1 MGSGELAAAESA
13 GASSVRYA
21 VSPAHLFV
29 LLLRGQRSTAGQE
42 VADFRSYAELR
53 KMLRQGSIPAGIH
66 WVMYDNEQWSLTP
79 AGEQADPVRYE
90 RLFARLAHQ
99 HGYKVILA
107 PAQDLVPGFD
117 KNSFRAGHAVWKS
130 YLSMGLATASAR
142 AADVYEIQAQPYEMS
157 VYRSQHAYASFVAA
171 AAAQARA
178 ANPGVVIYAGLST
191 QRVSDAAQL
200 LQDYLATRGVVHGYW
215 LNIPRHDQPG
225 PPGLADQ
232 FFRTLP
238 RPPRRARRPAARP
251 EPDERVYDYQ
261 ALALLLADVAVL
273 AVIVVQPLSR
283 RYDDSD
289 RGRGTVVQLPP
300 FGRQSLPRTGFF
312 LVVAIAVGTTII
324 VDRHPGVAQL
334 YHQALLHLLNW
345 LIRDP
350 PLVESYARQLVP
362 LVPAAFAG
370 YLVTA
375 AIVMPGTIGRRI
387 MILLHAPLFIV
398 MSLLTDCLLG
408 VAVTALG
415 VRPWPAPLISMY
427 LQYFVGYLVVF
438 RLFFTSHQLPRLTT
452 VPRLRRND
460 LRDNLTLILC
470 LLSATGVVFAVTLTL
485 YRTIGVGTVLG
496 PVILIPVQLGV
507 IDVLAVFLILIQR
520 AGGRRPGPPA
530 QRPPLDVIIPAYN
543 ESVCIER
550 QLRSID
556 RAAGR
561 YGGPVQVIMCD
572 DGSTDDTRALAL
584 AVMTSFRHA
593 RGIVIQGAHAGK
605 SRALNLALERCTAD
619 FVFRL
624 DADCAIDQDAFIYS
638 VARFLADPR
647 TGLVGALH
655 MPKEP
660 YTTWIHRMRAFELFY
675 SFGFLRVAQSQV
687 DSVPCIPG
695 SFCGF
700 RREAALAIGGFVT
713 GMYGEDA
720 DFTCGI
726 VRLGY
731 RAVIDTRVI
740 SYEDVPTTV
749 RQLRVQ
755 RFRWGIGGR
764 LVYTRFVPFSRD
776 VGAPGPR
783 FWFQMTRGAGTHMMV
798 PAHVFL
804 WLMSLEWAIIR
815 PDAHHNLGKWLGF
828 LLSAQA
834 LALVPKFL
842 VLAYYRRLR
851 LLPWAVLWIPF
862 EMLKRLFLLEALLAY
877 RMRPVKPPLPVR
889 GRYPTWGSMLRPG
902 RGTDAGRAGA

>member
-1 MGSGELAAAESA
+1 
-13 GASSVRYA
+13 
-21 VSPAHLFV
+21 
-29 LLLRGQRSTAGQE
+29 
-42 VADFRSYAELR
+42 
-53 KMLRQGSIPAGIH
+53 
-66 WVMYDNEQWSLTP
+66 
-79 AGEQADPVRYE
+79 
-90 RLFARLAHQ
+90 
-99 HGYKVILA
+99 
-107 PAQDLVPGFD
+107 
-117 KNSFRAGHAVWKS
+117 
-130 YLSMGLATASAR
+130 
-142 AADVYEIQAQPYEMS
+142 
-157 VYRSQHAYASFVAA
+157 
-171 AAAQARA
+171 
-178 ANPGVVIYAGLST
+178 
-191 QRVSDAAQL
+191 
-200 LQDYLATRGVVHGYW
+200 
-215 LNIPRHDQPG
+215 
-225 PPGLADQ
+225 
-232 FFRTLP
+232 
-238 RPPRRARRPAARP
+238 
-251 EPDERVYDYQ
+251 VYDYH
-261 ALALLLADVAVL
+261 ALALLLADAVVL
-273 AVIVVQPLSR
+273 AVIIVQPLSR

-289 RGRGTVVQLPP
+289 RGHGTVVRLPP
-300 FGRQSLPRTGFF
+300 FGRQSLPRVGFF
-312 LVVAIAVGTTII
+312 LVVAIAVGT
-324 VDRHPGVAQL
+324 VLVVARHPGVTQL
-334 YHQALLHLLNW
+334 YHQALLRLLTW

-350 PLVESYARQLVP
+350 ALVNAYARQLVP

-375 AIVMPGTIGRRI
+375 AIVMPGTFGRRV
-387 MILLHAPLFIV
+387 MILLHAPLFIAV
-398 MSLLTDCLLG
+398 SLLTDCLLG
-408 VAVTALG
+408 LAVTALHI
-415 VRPWPAPLISMY
+415 RPWPAPLLSMY
-427 LQYFVGYLVVF
+427 LQYFAGYLVVF
-438 RLFFTSHQLPRLTT
+438 RLFFTSHQLPRLTP
-452 VPRLRRND
+452 VPRLRRGD
-460 LRDNLTLILC
+460 LRDTLTLIVC
-470 LLSATGVVFAVTLTL
+470 LLSATGVVFATTLML
-485 YRTIGVGTVLG
+485 YQMTGVGSVLG

-507 IDVLAVFLILIQR
+507 IDVTAMFLILIQR
-520 AGGRRPGPPA
+520 AGGRPPGRPA
-530 QRPPLDVIIPAYN
+530 ERPPIEVIIPAYN

-561 YGGPVQVIMCD
+561 YGGQVRVILCD
-572 DGSTDDTRALAL
+572 DGSTDDTRALAE
-584 AVMTSFRHA
+584 AVMASFGYA
-593 RGIVIQGAHAGK
+593 RGIVIQGEHAGK
-605 SRALNLALERCTAD
+605 SKALNLALARCTAD

-624 DADCAIDQDAFIYS
+624 DADCAIDQDAFVYS

-660 YTTWIHRMRAFELFY
+660 YTTWLHRMRAFELFY

-700 RREAALAIGGFVT
+700 RRDAALATGGFVT

-731 RAVIDTRVI
+731 RAVIDTRVV

-764 LVYTRFVPFSRD
+764 LVYTRFVPFNRD

-815 PDAHHNLGKWLGF
+815 PDVHHNLGKWLGF

-851 LLPWAVLWIPF
+851 LLPWAVLWLPF

-877 RMRPVKPPLPVR
+877 QMRQVKPPLAVR
-889 GRYPTWGSMLRPG
+889 GRFPTWGSMLRPW
-902 RGTDAGRAGA
+902 RPPAAGNAGA